1 MSFAINC
8 GSNGRRHEV
17 DFGDDRI
24 TVDVAAGSST
34 VQITVEAPHDRA
46 PSDKRRFAT
55 LCLPRERLLAALEAA
70 LQQPPDRTGRPPL
83 RLVTDPGDDDA

>member
-1 MSFAINC
+1 LSFAIIR
-8 GSNGRRHEV
+8 GSNGRRHDV
-17 DFGDDRI
+17 DFGEDPI
-24 TVDVAAGSST
+24 AVDVAASRST
-34 VQITVEAPHDRA
+34 VQITVEAPQDLA

-55 LCLPRERLLAALEAA
+55 LCLPRERLLAALKAA